1 MIRQRI
7 LGFSRI
13 HSHGGEEGG
22 RREHHQRDEKRTICG
37 WVSIHLGVGKKNKQT
52 QPPRTWNT
60 NLKYKFVEEET
71 RRGEEDSE
79 NGYESQ
85 VSELWV
91 AFLLPIRPQIPLG
104 KPPRYMP
111 QLLQVRHNLHKT
123 RSLLQISY
131 QRAASCCL
139 RAVACSRIYQINCCT
154 KKTSRSWVLLH
165 LWIFVLPRR
174 SFKRKTQEK
183 GTNFNTITTIQQR
196 KKQACLLACLLAYFG
211 ILQFWI

>member
-1 MIRQRI
+1 LDSQEFIAM
-7 LGFSRI
+7 
-13 HSHGGEEGG
+13 GG
-22 RREHHQRDEKRTICG
+22 RREGGGSIIREMRRAPSVG
-37 WVSIHLGVGKKNKQT
+37 GFPIHLGVGKKNKQT

-131 QRAASCCL
+131 
-139 RAVACSRIYQINCCT
+139 
-154 KKTSRSWVLLH
+154 
-165 LWIFVLPRR
+165 
-174 SFKRKTQEK
+174 
-183 GTNFNTITTIQQR
+183 
-196 KKQACLLACLLAYFG
+196 
-211 ILQFWI
+211 